1 MKIGNLYLNDKSM
14 INAIKNGDRNALAYL
29 YKTYFTMVKHFII
42 QNSGSDDEA
51 EDLYQEGVLTVYEN
65 IVNDKFSLQSNTT
78 LKTYIYSV
86 CRNKWLYELRKK
98 NKLPVRLNESNEFI
112 TDNLLEEETEEM
124 PYNNMLNK
132 ALEQIGNKCKEII
145 KDFYYNKMTMEQIA
159 QKNNFISANVAKS
172 SKERCMKNA
181 REIANKIL
189 EQYNKV

>member
-65 IVNDKFSLQSNTT
+65 IVNAQFSLQSNTT